1 MLDRGVAN
9 TIACSIVSTRLDYCN
24 LLLYGTKASNIK
36 KLQRVQNSLARVAAK
51 SNWRDHMTPV
61 FKDLH

>member
-24 LLLYGTKASNIK
+24 SLLFGTKTSNIK
-36 KLQRVQNSLARVAAK
+36 KLQRVPN
-51 SNWRDHMTPV
+51 
-61 FKDLH
+61 